1 MGPGSHHRGPLYI
14 ITAPDAE
21 TGSTKV
27 EIVDETGNW
36 VGPAMNPTGSQV
48 IATGQTLAVTD
59 ANALTV
65 GGVIVPQFIYQ
76 TFYQPGATI
85 PATGRAMIA
94 MDKLQLVGVTANW
107 SAAGSTSAAVALYK
121 DPTTDAPGGGVALLT
136 AAIDLTTATTAAN
149 ANVSPALS
157 ATSSSLK
164 FAVGDGLSLV
174 FSGTLTG
181 LTGLAI
187 TCKFQRNPA

>member
-27 EIVDETGNW
+27 EIVDATGNW

-59 ANALTV
+59 ANALLV
-65 GGVIVPQFIYQ
+65 GGVIVPQFVYASFCQ
-76 TFYQPGATI
+76 TDATI
-85 PATGRAMIA
+85 PSTGRRMIA
-94 MDKLQLVGVTANW
+94 VDKLTLVSVTANW
-107 SAAGSTSAAVALYK
+107 SGAGSTNAAVNIYK
-121 DPTTDAPGGGVALLT
+121 DPTTDAPGAGVACLT

-157 ATSSSLK
+157 ATAANYA
-164 FAVGDGLSLV
+164 FAVGDGLSFV

-187 TCKFQRNPA
+187 SLKFQRLPA